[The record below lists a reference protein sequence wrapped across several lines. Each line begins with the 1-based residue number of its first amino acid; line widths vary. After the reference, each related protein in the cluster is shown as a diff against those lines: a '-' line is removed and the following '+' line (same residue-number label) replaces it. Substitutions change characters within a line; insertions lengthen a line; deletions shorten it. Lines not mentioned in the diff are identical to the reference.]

1 MKFNKILALPALAL
15 TMWGFG
21 ACTDEVKYD
30 PAEQLS
36 TPQVYFPTTTPS
48 AVDIEENQ
56 TSVTVNVERVNT
68 SGAITVPVTATA
80 TVGGEATDIF
90 TVSSVA
96 AFADGSATAPISIDF
111 DFSKIQQETKYTI
124 SLAIEGAD
132 LTPYGKSQQTI
143 TLQYA
148 PWTAWTKAG
157 EAVYT
162 CSAFGFTESQP
173 VMTRTSLVN
182 PDLQEFKF
190 AAGTLF
196 PKEILVQLNKKTNI
210 VTVPRQATGAKNG
223 EYEVQICDLYTFT
236 TQVAGGLDST
246 PYEKTSRFDQ
256 ATGLMTINMAYFWDK
271 GAGQLGWTGP
281 DGFDYMQLP
290 GYPDYEMMVS
300 NDGSF
305 VSEDSKEYAI
315 LNVVKGADVANYAF
329 RIYPGALGNADIA
342 QKVADIKAA
351 IAADTESLYSAGRS
365 FEIQMTTTGYYAVV
379 ILPVNAA
386 GEAQTE
392 YVYTFRYEMQTVD
405 WNAGWKT
412 VTKVVDD
419 QEVPVQALYS
429 DAFFAGLITR
439 QPMQWFVTVQES
451 IKYPGYYRIVKP
463 YATELDEDGTTVGD
477 YYGYPCDRGH
487 FYVYIDATD
496 PDNVVVEPS
505 SISMGFAVGSAKS
518 GKLVD
523 GTKFVFPAQSVGI
536 YNGVDPATGEYLW
549 RCAWNEEC
557 AILDLD
563 PKADDE
569 EEASVSSVKV
579 PYAVSAKPAAKVAD
593 HGMPVKVR
601 KPMSKTYTVKAL

>member
-1 MKFNKILALPALAL
+1 MKFNKILALPTLAL
-15 TMWGFG
+15 TMWGLG

-48 AVDIEENQ
+48 AVDIDENQ

-80 TVGGEATDIF
+80 TVDGEATDIF

-111 DFSKIQQETKYTI
+111 DFAKIKQETKYTI

-148 PWTAWTKAG
+148 PWTAWKNLG
-157 EAVYT
+157 NSVYT
-162 CSAFGFTESQP
+162 NNTPWGFVDTQVIQMRS
-173 VMTRTSLVN
+173 SLVN
-182 PDLQEFKF
+182 DNLVEYRY

-196 PKEILVQLNKKTNI
+196 TNELVIQLDKSTNAI
-210 VTVPRQATGAKNG
+210 TVPLQDTGEKNG
-223 EYEVQICDLYTFT
+223 GNKVLVADMYTMASK
-236 TQVAGGLDST
+236 VLAGQDPT
-246 PYEKTSRFDQ
+246 PYEHSSRFNPE
-256 ATGLMTINMAYFWDK
+256 TGVMTIAMCFITDK
-271 GAGQLGWTGP
+271 GGGSIVWWGS
-281 DGFDYMQLP
+281 DNFDYIQLP
-290 GYPDYEMMVS
+290 GYPDYEISVS
-300 NDGSF
+300 NDGTY

-315 LNVVKGADVANYAF
+315 INIVKGTDVANYAF
-329 RIYPGALGNADIA
+329 HIYPGALKAPA
-342 QKVADIKAA
+342 VAEKVEGIKEA
-351 IAADTESLYSAGRS
+351 IKNDTEELYSVSRS
-365 FEIQMTTTGYYAVV
+365 FEIQMTQTGYYTAIVV
-379 ILPVNAA
+379 PVNAS
-386 GEAQTE
+386 GEVQAE
-392 YVYTFRYEMQTVD
+392 HVYTFRYEMQTVD

-412 VTKVVDD
+412 VTKVVDGN
-419 QEVPVQALYS
+419 EVPVQALYS
-429 DAFFAGLITR
+429 DAFFAGLIMR

-505 SISMGFAVGSAKS
+505 AISMGFYIGCVAS

-523 GTKFVFPAQSVGI
+523 GVKFEFPAQSVGV
-536 YNGVDPATGEYLW
+536 YNGYDEETGEDIWLCKW
-549 RCAWNEEC
+549 TEKCT
-557 AILDLD
+557 ILDLD
-563 PKADDE
+563 PKEDDE
-569 EEASVSSVKV
+569 AEDAQTASFRVPMVKAASSKV
-579 PYAVSAKPAAKVAD
+579 PD
-593 HGMPVKVR
+593 FGMPVRIANPVLR
-601 KPMSKTYTVKAL
+601 TLSI